1 MQSPES
7 IQLTPQ
13 NNKFWLNLLDLDGLK
28 KLLNNKEKMKKKFKI
43 YKPFFKDQQKFHPS
57 MWTATITW
65 REYTNNKK
73 IETAHKILF

>member
-13 NNKFWLNLLDLDGLK
+13 NNKFWLNLLDLDGIK

-43 YKPFFKDQQKFHPS
+43 
-57 MWTATITW
+57 
-65 REYTNNKK
+65 
-73 IETAHKILF
+73 